1 MMAVTSGPSIS
12 LEQHAR
18 TLAVSRS
25 VWAASWP
32 LLLGLAVFVFLNNPT
47 GLPLLSDP
55 DTHWH
60 ITVGNWILTQGS
72 VPTTDS
78 YSYTFPGQSWIAKEW
93 LSQVVLALAFNVG
106 GWGGVTALAA
116 AAIGL
121 TFALL
126 PRLLMRD
133 IRPLPALLFTAAA
146 LAMTAPHLLARP
158 HMLVFPLILLWV
170 AGLVRAVEE
179 RGAPDYRLLLVMLL
193 WANMHGGFT
202 LGLVL
207 AGAFAL
213 DAVVGARDAAERR
226 ALFIAWAK
234 FGGAALLAACITPY
248 GPESILVTS
257 RIFGFGEALRVI
269 AEWRAP
275 DFQKQPVQ
283 ELVLLVAVYLA
294 LSRGLK
300 LPLVRLLIVIGL
312 LHLFLRYARNAELL
326 ATLAPL
332 AIAPLLARQFPK
344 IAALPQAP
352 GRFNAFS
359 RPAGPAA
366 LAACLGLAGLMA
378 GVLIGLGRIVPPPE
392 NAPSAAI
399 AFARDAGLTG
409 KRVFNHYGFGGY
421 LISVGI
427 PTFVDGRG
435 ELYGGD
441 FIKRQVEAVAL
452 RGEEPL
458 EALLDRHAVDWT
470 LLMPDQAANQLLA
483 RLPGW
488 RRAYSD
494 EVSTIFVRD
503 KEPGR

>member
-1 MMAVTSGPSIS
+1 
-12 LEQHAR
+12 
-18 TLAVSRS
+18 
-25 VWAASWP
+25 
-32 LLLGLAVFVFLNNPT
+32 
-47 GLPLLSDP
+47 
-55 DTHWH
+55 
-60 ITVGNWILTQGS
+60 VG
-72 VPTTDS
+72 
-78 YSYTFPGQSWIAKEW
+78 A
-93 LSQVVLALAFNVG
+93 
-106 GWGGVTALAA
+106 
-116 AAIGL
+116 

-126 PRLLMRD
+126 LRLLLRD
-133 IRPLPALLFTAAA
+133 LKPFPALLFTAAA
-146 LAMTAPHLLARP
+146 IVMAAPHLLARP
-158 HMLVFPLILLWV
+158 HVLAFPLVLLWV
-170 AGLVRAVEE
+170 AGLVRAVEQ
-179 RGAPDYRLLLVMLL
+179 RRAPPPVMLLAMLL

-294 LSRGLK
+294 LSRGMK

-344 IAALPQAP
+344 IAAEPQAQ

-366 LAACLGLAGLMA
+366 LAVCVGIAGLMA
-378 GVLIGLGRIVPPPE
+378 GVLIGLGRIAPPPE

-458 EALLDRHAVDWT
+458 EALLDRYAVDWT
-470 LLMPDQAANQLLA
+470 MLMPDQAANQLLA

-494 EVSTIFVRD
+494 EVSTIFVR
-503 KEPGR
+503 ER

>member
-1 MMAVTSGPSIS
+1 MAVTSGPSIS

-18 TLAVSRS
+18 RLAASRS
-25 VWAASWP
+25 AWAVSWP

-93 LSQVVLALAFNVG
+93 LSQVLLALAFNVG

-126 PRLLMRD
+126 PRLLMRN

-257 RIFGFGEALRVI
+257 RIFGFGKALRVI

-483 RLPGW
+483 HLPGW

>member
-1 MMAVTSGPSIS
+1 
-12 LEQHAR
+12 
-18 TLAVSRS
+18 
-25 VWAASWP
+25 
-32 LLLGLAVFVFLNNPT
+32 
-47 GLPLLSDP
+47 
-55 DTHWH
+55 
-60 ITVGNWILTQGS
+60 
-72 VPTTDS
+72 
-78 YSYTFPGQSWIAKEW
+78 
-93 LSQVVLALAFNVG
+93 
-106 GWGGVTALAA
+106 LAA

-133 IRPLPALLFTAAA
+133 IRPMPALLFTAAA

-170 AGLVRAVEE
+170 AGLVRAVEQ
-179 RGAPDYRLLLVMLL
+179 RCAPDYRLLLVMLL

-226 ALFIAWAK
+226 TLFIAWVK

-257 RIFGFGEALRVI
+257 RIFGFGDALRVI

-344 IAALPQAP
+344 FAALPQAQ
-352 GRFNAFS
+352 GRFAFS

-409 KRVFNHYGFGGY
+409 KRVFNDYGFGGY
-421 LISVGI
+421 LISAGI

-458 EALLDRHAVDWT
+458 EALLDRYAVDWT
-470 LLMPDQAANQLLA
+470 LLMPEQAANQLLA

-488 RRAYSD
+488 RRAYGD

-503 KEPGR
+503 K

>member
-1 MMAVTSGPSIS
+1 M
-12 LEQHAR
+12 
-18 TLAVSRS
+18 
-25 VWAASWP
+25 
-32 LLLGLAVFVFLNNPT
+32 
-47 GLPLLSDP
+47 
-55 DTHWH
+55 
-60 ITVGNWILTQGS
+60 
-72 VPTTDS
+72 
-78 YSYTFPGQSWIAKEW
+78 
-93 LSQVVLALAFNVG
+93 
-106 GWGGVTALAA
+106 
-116 AAIGL
+116 
-121 TFALL
+121 
-126 PRLLMRD
+126 
-133 IRPLPALLFTAAA
+133 
-146 LAMTAPHLLARP
+146 
-158 HMLVFPLILLWV
+158 
-170 AGLVRAVEE
+170 RAVEE

-207 AGAFAL
+207 AAAFAL

-257 RIFGFGEALRVI
+257 RIFGFGDALRVI
-269 AEWRAP
+269 AEWRSP

-344 IAALPQAP
+344 IAAEPQAQ

-378 GVLIGLGRIVPPPE
+378 RCADRAWPHCAAARQRAVGRDRLRARRRP
-392 NAPSAAI
+392 ARASACS
-399 AFARDAGLTG
+399 T
-409 KRVFNHYGFGGY
+409 
-421 LISVGI
+421 
-427 PTFVDGRG
+427 TT
-435 ELYGGD
+435 
-441 FIKRQVEAVAL
+441 AL
-452 RGEEPL
+452 
-458 EALLDRHAVDWT
+458 
-470 LLMPDQAANQLLA
+470 AA
-483 RLPGW
+483 
-488 RRAYSD
+488 
-494 EVSTIFVRD
+494 T
-503 KEPGR
+503 

>member
-1 MMAVTSGPSIS
+1 MAVTSGPSIS

-18 TLAVSRS
+18 PLAVSRS
-25 VWAASWP
+25 AWAVSWP

-60 ITVGNWILTQGS
+60 ITVGNWILTHGS

-78 YSYTFPGQSWIAKEW
+78 YSYTFPGQPWIAKEW
-93 LSQVVLALAFNVG
+93 LSQVLLALAFNIG

-170 AGLVRAVEE
+170 AGLVRAVEQ

-344 IAALPQAP
+344 IAALPQAQ

-378 GVLIGLGRIVPPPE
+378 GVLIGLGRIAPPPE

-421 LISVGI
+421 LISAGI

>member
-1 MMAVTSGPSIS
+1 MAVTSGPSIS

-18 TLAVSRS
+18 TLAESRS
-25 VWAASWP
+25 TWAVSWP

-60 ITVGNWILTQGS
+60 ITVGNWILTHAS

-78 YSYTFPGQSWIAKEW
+78 YSYTFPGQPWIAKEW

-106 GWGGVTALAA
+106 GWGGVTAFAP

-133 IRPLPALLFTAAA
+133 IRPVPALLFTAAA
-146 LAMTAPHLLARP
+146 LVMTAPHLLARP

-170 AGLVRAVEE
+170 AGLVRAVEQ
-179 RGAPDYRLLLVMLL
+179 RCAPDYRLLLVMLL

-213 DAVVGARDAAERR
+213 DALVGARDAAERR
-226 ALFIAWAK
+226 TLFIAWVK

-257 RIFGFGEALRVI
+257 RIFGFGDALRVI

-344 IAALPQAP
+344 IAALPQAQS
-352 GRFNAFS
+352 RFNAFS

-378 GVLIGLGRIVPPPE
+378 GLLIGLGRIVPPPE

-409 KRVFNHYGFGGY
+409 KRVFNDYGFGGY

-488 RRAYSD
+488 RRAYGD
-494 EVSTIFVRD
+494 EVATIFVR
-503 KEPGR
+503 ER

>member
-1 MMAVTSGPSIS
+1 
-12 LEQHAR
+12 
-18 TLAVSRS
+18 
-25 VWAASWP
+25 
-32 LLLGLAVFVFLNNPT
+32 
-47 GLPLLSDP
+47 
-55 DTHWH
+55 
-60 ITVGNWILTQGS
+60 
-72 VPTTDS
+72 
-78 YSYTFPGQSWIAKEW
+78 
-93 LSQVVLALAFNVG
+93 
-106 GWGGVTALAA
+106 
-116 AAIGL
+116 
-121 TFALL
+121 
-126 PRLLMRD
+126 
-133 IRPLPALLFTAAA
+133 
-146 LAMTAPHLLARP
+146 
-158 HMLVFPLILLWV
+158 
-170 AGLVRAVEE
+170 
-179 RGAPDYRLLLVMLL
+179 
-193 WANMHGGFT
+193 
-202 LGLVL
+202 
-207 AGAFAL
+207 
-213 DAVVGARDAAERR
+213 
-226 ALFIAWAK
+226 
-234 FGGAALLAACITPY
+234 
-248 GPESILVTS
+248 
-257 RIFGFGEALRVI
+257 
-269 AEWRAP
+269 
-275 DFQKQPVQ
+275 
-283 ELVLLVAVYLA
+283 VAVYLA

-344 IAALPQAP
+344 IAALPQEQ
-352 GRFNAFS
+352 GRFDAFS

-378 GVLIGLGRIVPPPE
+378 GLLIGLGRIAPPPE
-392 NAPSAAI
+392 NAPTAAI

-458 EALLDRHAVDWT
+458 EALLDRYAVDWT

-488 RRAYSD
+488 RRAYGD